1 MESVLN
7 RFNNAKG
14 LDLTLQIGL
23 ASGEVDAGIVGRRRF
38 VYEILGDCVTEARRL
53 AYTASGPGIHTGT
66 EFAAAVAAQPRTTQ
80 VGALGR
86 AVAFDDPEA

>member
-23 ASGEVDAGIVGRRRF
+23 ASGEVDAGTAVGEGYFLELERRVF
-38 VYEILGDCVTEARRL
+38 LELCQQKN
-53 AYTASGPGIHTGT
+53 TADRIEHMLKTGK
-66 EFAAAVAAQPRTTQ
+66 PLRN
-80 VGALGR
+80 
-86 AVAFDDPEA
+86 